1 MLCLGISRLL
11 LNAGLVFKL
20 NHEWYSYH
28 LTPGYALAL
37 TPINNI
43 DIEIKHNQPDMTR
56 CVSNKT
62 LPTRK
67 QTLNVSS

>member
-11 LNAGLVFKL
+11 WNAGLVFKL

-37 TPINNI
+37 TSINKI
-43 DIEIKHNQPDMTR
+43 DIEIKHNQPVMTWR
-56 CVSNKT
+56 
-62 LPTRK
+62 
-67 QTLNVSS
+67 